1 MSNTGTG
8 KIYTREFGKKTIM
21 TTVAKPITLDEFLQL
36 PETEPA
42 SEYIDGQVN
51 QKPMPQGEHSRFQG
65 KLVTTINE
73 VAEPQKIALALP
85 ELRCTFGGATIIPD
99 VAVFRWERIPRT
111 ESGRIANRFESHPDW
126 AIEILSPDQSQTK
139 VLRNLLHCCKNGT
152 ELGWLILPDEA
163 GILAVHP
170 NQRIEL
176 LEAKDLLPILSNI
189 ALSLNVEQVF
199 GWLNI

>member
-1 MSNTGTG
+1 MNTVV
-8 KIYTREFGKKTIM
+8 K
-21 TTVAKPITLDEFLQL
+21 AITLDEFLKL

-42 SEYIDGQVN
+42 SEYIDGQIN
-51 QKPMPQGEHSRFQG
+51 QKSMPQGEHSRLQG

-73 VAEPQKIALALP
+73 VTEPQKIGLALP

-111 ESGRIANRFESHPDW
+111 DSGRIANRFESHPDW
-126 AIEILSPDQSQTK
+126 VIEILSPDQSQTK
-139 VLRNLLHCCKNGT
+139 VLRNLLHCCKNNT

-163 GILAVHP
+163 GILAIHP

-176 LEAKDLLPILSNI
+176 LEATDTLPILSNI
-189 ALSLNVEQVF
+189 NLSLTVEEVF
-199 GWLNI
+199 SWLNI

>member
-1 MSNTGTG
+1 
-8 KIYTREFGKKTIM
+8 M
-21 TTVAKPITLDEFLQL
+21 TAVAKPITLEEFLQL

-42 SEYIDGQVN
+42 SEYIDGQIN
-51 QKPMPQGEHSRFQG
+51 QKPMPQGEHSRLQG

-73 VAEPQKIALALP
+73 VAEPPKIALALP

-111 ESGRIANRFESHPDW
+111 ESGRIANRFESHTDW

-139 VLRNLLHCCKNGT
+139 VFRNLLHCCKNGT

-163 GILAVHP
+163 GIFVVHP

-176 LEAKDLLPILSNI
+176 LEASSLLPVPSNI
-189 ALSLNVEQVF
+189 DLSLTVEQVF
-199 GWLNI
+199 SWLNI

>member
-1 MSNTGTG
+1 M
-8 KIYTREFGKKTIM
+8 REFGKKTIM

-42 SEYIDGQVN
+42 SEYIDGQIH

-65 KLVTTINE
+65 KLVSTINE
-73 VAEPQKIALALP
+73 VAEPQKIAVALP

-99 VAVFRWERIPRT
+99 VAVFRWQRIPRT

-152 ELGWLILPDEA
+152 ELGWLILPSEA

-189 ALSLNVEQVF
+189 DLSLNVEQVF
-199 GWLNI
+199 SWLNI